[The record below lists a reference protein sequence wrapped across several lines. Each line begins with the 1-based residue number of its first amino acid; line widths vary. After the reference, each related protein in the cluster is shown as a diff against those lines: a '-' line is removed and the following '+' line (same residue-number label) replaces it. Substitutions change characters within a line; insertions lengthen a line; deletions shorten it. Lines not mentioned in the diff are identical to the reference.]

1 MGIFIIIYRAFMRVG
16 FWRLAFARLS
26 GLEVSLAILQINFS
40 VKAFDFDSLTQLI
53 FRKIVFPIFS
63 CSQ

>member
-1 MGIFIIIYRAFMRVG
+1 MGIFIIIYRAFMVVS

-40 VKAFDFDSLTQLI
+40 VKTFDFDALTQLF
-53 FRKIVFPIFS
+53 FR
-63 CSQ
+63 